1 MKKRKKSNSPLKV
14 IKTSLKS
21 ICLDTE
27 TILTLNNYCKNLNL
41 IVIHAYQFLRL
52 YILHKYHTNQPL
64 PKIDD
69 KFIEHIIKTIA
80 VGDKRGKK
88 LNNDELT
95 FFYENHYKQTIQG
108 EKLSYSKYGNTIG
121 YTATA
126 ILTCLETNIKTHF
139 AKHLKRFINIQF
151 CNEVKKENQTKEE
164 RQQLYKNTKSIFDD
178 LMNNT
183 DKTENEYKLWKD
195 ANKSFL
201 IPEKIKK
208 NVYYDLECS
217 PQHYLF
223 PLIYMSLK
231 LEEKEKKLFQ
241 FCPLRKTLIP
251 KYMNIDTKTLIT
263 MLFDTKKHKTT
274 QGKL

>member
-1 MKKRKKSNSPLKV
+1 MHECLFLNIFS
-14 IKTSLKS
+14 KT
-21 ICLDTE
+21 
-27 TILTLNNYCKNLNL
+27 
-41 IVIHAYQFLRL
+41 
-52 YILHKYHTNQPL
+52 
-64 PKIDD
+64 KI
-69 KFIEHIIKTIA
+69 
-80 VGDKRGKK
+80 
-88 LNNDELT
+88 
-95 FFYENHYKQTIQG
+95 
-108 EKLSYSKYGNTIG
+108 SKYGNTIG

-151 CNEVKKENQTKEE
+151 EKENQTKEE

-183 DKTENEYKLWKD
+183 YKTENEYKLWKD
-195 ANKSFL
+195 TNKLFL
-201 IPEKIKK
+201 IPDKIKK

-241 FCPLRKTLIP
+241 FLSF
-251 KYMNIDTKTLIT
+251 TKNTYSKIYEY
-263 MLFDTKKHKTT
+263 
-274 QGKL
+274 

>member
-95 FFYENHYKQTIQG
+95 FFYENHYKQTI
-108 EKLSYSKYGNTIG
+108 
-121 YTATA
+121 
-126 ILTCLETNIKTHF
+126 
-139 AKHLKRFINIQF
+139 
-151 CNEVKKENQTKEE
+151 
-164 RQQLYKNTKSIFDD
+164 
-178 LMNNT
+178 
-183 DKTENEYKLWKD
+183 
-195 ANKSFL
+195 
-201 IPEKIKK
+201 
-208 NVYYDLECS
+208 
-217 PQHYLF
+217 
-223 PLIYMSLK
+223 
-231 LEEKEKKLFQ
+231 
-241 FCPLRKTLIP
+241 
-251 KYMNIDTKTLIT
+251 
-263 MLFDTKKHKTT
+263 
-274 QGKL
+274 

>member
-80 VGDKRGKK
+80 VGNKCGKK
-88 LNNDELT
+88 LNNNELA

-139 AKHLKRFINIQF
+139 VKHLKRFINIQF
-151 CNEVKKENQTKEE
+151 EKENQTKE
-164 RQQLYKNTKSIFDD
+164 
-178 LMNNT
+178 
-183 DKTENEYKLWKD
+183 
-195 ANKSFL
+195 
-201 IPEKIKK
+201 
-208 NVYYDLECS
+208 
-217 PQHYLF
+217 
-223 PLIYMSLK
+223 
-231 LEEKEKKLFQ
+231 
-241 FCPLRKTLIP
+241 
-251 KYMNIDTKTLIT
+251 
-263 MLFDTKKHKTT
+263 
-274 QGKL
+274 